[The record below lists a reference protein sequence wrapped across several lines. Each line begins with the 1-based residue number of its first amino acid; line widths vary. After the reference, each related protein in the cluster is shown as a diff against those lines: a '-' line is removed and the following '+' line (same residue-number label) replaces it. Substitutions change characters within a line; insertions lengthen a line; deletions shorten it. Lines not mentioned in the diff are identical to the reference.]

1 MKIIPRENMSL
12 PANMQLNDLSTLRK
26 GKTSPP
32 CNRIQV
38 LSIML
43 ENAISAGLERS
54 TKFSRGRICDMRHML
69 LFSCISLNKFALNN
83 YSVQLITG
91 SLQDNK
97 LPNTWLDQLIGG
109 SSSHVFGK
117 AHTLIFALFHFVRTV
132 VSMCFFAK

>member
-1 MKIIPRENMSL
+1 MSL

-54 TKFSRGRICDMRHML
+54 TKFSRGWICDMRHML
-69 LFSCISLNKFALNN
+69 LFSCIFLNKFALNN
-83 YSVQLITG
+83 YSV
-91 SLQDNK
+91 
-97 LPNTWLDQLIGG
+97 
-109 SSSHVFGK
+109 
-117 AHTLIFALFHFVRTV
+117 
-132 VSMCFFAK
+132 